1 LSKTPP
7 LTQFTKIRQDSTVL
21 PEAMDLLD
29 DQVMRWMPAS
39 HGLWGIWAL
48 VQGRENVLK
57 DNERMDEGRKSD
69 VDGEEEVTDFDYL
82 LYASGRVRIFRD
94 ACHAMGVF

>member
-1 LSKTPP
+1 
-7 LTQFTKIRQDSTVL
+7 
-21 PEAMDLLD
+21 M
-29 DQVMRWMPAS
+29 
-39 HGLWGIWAL
+39 
-48 VQGRENVLK
+48 LK